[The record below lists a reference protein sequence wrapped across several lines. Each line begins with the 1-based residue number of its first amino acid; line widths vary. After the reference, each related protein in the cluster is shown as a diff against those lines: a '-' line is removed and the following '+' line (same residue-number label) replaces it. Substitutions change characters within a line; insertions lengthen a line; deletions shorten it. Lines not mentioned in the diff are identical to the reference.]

1 MLSHLENDA
10 ANPYIS
16 FAFLTWSCDFWSGA
30 SLADHCYLVFGDQSA
45 GETLFAQAGLSDMAS
60 GLQRGQS
67 QLFLLW
73 IIAIIA
79 EYEPVLGHS
88 ISIAAVV

>member
-16 FAFLTWSCDFWSGA
+16 CAFLMWCCDFWSGS

-45 GETLFAQAGLSDMAS
+45 GEALFAQAGLSDMAS